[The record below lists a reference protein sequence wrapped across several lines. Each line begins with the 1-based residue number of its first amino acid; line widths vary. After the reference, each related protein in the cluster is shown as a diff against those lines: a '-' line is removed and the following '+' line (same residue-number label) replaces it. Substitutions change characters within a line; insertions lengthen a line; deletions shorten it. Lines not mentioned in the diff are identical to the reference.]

1 MSLEHATLTNLDT
14 GARVE
19 VLFNPDQYTLSK
31 DNNFAQAAVP
41 GLSSPLLQFVHGNL
55 RTLDL
60 ELFFDTLEEHRRG
73 GRNINPAR
81 GDVRLLT
88 QQVVDLLAI
97 NPATHAPPVTL
108 FAWGGLTFTGVLAKA
123 TQHFTM
129 FLETGVP
136 VRARLQVTFNEW
148 KSALQEAQQIKR
160 QTSDHTR
167 VHQVGQGETLSSIAA
182 ALYGEPGLWRPIA
195 LANQLLEPR
204 RLPAGLQLAIP
215 PLPYR
220 NPGTGE
226 VYGG

>member
-14 GARVE
+14 GLSFE

-31 DNNFAQAAVP
+31 DNNFASAAVP
-41 GLSSPLLQFVHGNL
+41 GLSSPLLQFVNGNA

-73 GRNINPAR
+73 GRSLNQAQ

-88 QQVVDLLAI
+88 QPVVDLLTI
-97 NPATHAPPVTL
+97 NPATHAPPVAL

-129 FLETGVP
+129 FTDTGVP
-136 VRARLQVTFNEW
+136 VRARLQVTFTEW
-148 KSALQEAQQIKR
+148 KSALQEAQEIRR
-160 QTSDHTR
+160 QTNDYTR
-167 VHQVGQGETLSSIAA
+167 AYQVGQGETLSSIAA
-182 ALYGEPGLWRPIA
+182 GLYGNPGMWRPIA
-195 LANQLLEPR
+195 VANRLLDPR
-204 RLPAGLQLAIP
+204 RLRTGLQLAIP

-220 NPGTGE
+220 NPATGE

>member
-14 GARVE
+14 GTRVE

-73 GRNINPAR
+73 GRSLNPAR
-81 GDVRLLT
+81 SDVRLLT
-88 QQVVDLLAI
+88 RQVVDLLAI
-97 NPATHAPPVTL
+97 NPATHAPPVVL

-136 VRARLQVTFNEW
+136 VRARLQVTLNEW
-148 KSALQEAQQIKR
+148 KSALQEAQEVKR
-160 QTSDHTR
+160 QTNDHTR
-167 VHQVGQGETLSSIAA
+167 VHQVGQGETLSSVAA
-182 ALYGEPGLWRPIA
+182 GLYGDPGMWRPIA

-204 RLPAGLQLAIP
+204 RLPVGLRLEVP

-220 NPGTGE
+220 SPTTGE

>member
-14 GARVE
+14 GTRVE

-73 GRNINPAR
+73 GRRLNPAR
-81 GDVRLLT
+81 SDVRRLT
-88 QQVVDLLAI
+88 RQVVDLLAI
-97 NPATHAPPVTL
+97 NPATHAPPVVL

-148 KSALQEAQQIKR
+148 KSGLQEAQEVKR
-160 QTSDHTR
+160 QTNDHTR
-167 VHQVGQGETLSSIAA
+167 VHPVGQGETLSSVAA
-182 ALYGEPGLWRPIA
+182 ALYGDPGMWRPIA

-204 RLPAGLQLAIP
+204 RLPVGLQLEIP

-220 NPGTGE
+220 SPTTGE